1 MDEIIVKL
9 KEAEYEMDNTDV
21 RYTLDDI
28 KESINKIINKGR
40 REI

>member
-9 KEAEYEMDNTDV
+9 KEAELEMDNTDV

-28 KESINKIINKGR
+28 KESISKIINKH
-40 REI
+40 

>member
-28 KESINKIINKGR
+28 KESISKIINKH
-40 REI
+40 